1 MTLEHL
7 LNIYFSNCTFTMSDP
22 DDYSTIVWAENN
34 PNPLPDEDYLREWIV
49 MATNNYSE
57 NRQKEYPS
65 IEEQLDKIFHEG
77 IDAWKADI
85 QAVKDKFPKAE
96 Q

>member
-7 LNIYFSNCTFTMSDP
+7 LNIFFSHCKFTMSDP
-22 DDYSTIVWAENN
+22 DDYSTIVWDENN
-34 PNPLPDEDYLREWIV
+34 INPLPEEDYLRGWID
-49 MATNNYSE
+49 MTYQYYSE
-57 NRQKEYPS
+57 HRQKEYPS

-85 QAVKDKFPKAE
+85 QSVKDKFPKAE
-96 Q
+96 